1 MARRGDNIC
10 IIELNEGP
18 VTIKLTMPDNIM
30 CGGDFKVYD
39 QSRNNVIEQFKM
51 SANPGEFAIAN
62 ISTWPRDLN
71 KCFLAWT
78 VLCCSNTASVYK
90 GVFQYVL
97 SSVVYSVYKGV
108 FGMFSALKKIFI
120 ICTVVYIMGF
130 ITICSVYKTFF
141 TVYVYV
147 LL

>member
-90 GVFQYVL
+90 GVPRIEFRQMDNFCKL
-97 SSVVYSVYKGV
+97 TFPLEWNMMNIPPCKLGSSESFSGSV
-108 FGMFSALKKIFI
+108 MFIVKS
-120 ICTVVYIMGF
+120 
-130 ITICSVYKTFF
+130 
-141 TVYVYV
+141 
-147 LL
+147 